1 MRNWSV
7 AVVVVVAAA
16 AVVVVVVVVAVVV
29 EKKGG
34 GRWRRGAPF
43 EDGVAS
49 VTDAGAWSGPGE
61 RVFRP
66 AHY

>member
-1 MRNWSV
+1 M
-7 AVVVVVAAA
+7 AAVAAVA
-16 AVVVVVVVVAVVV
+16 AVVVVV
-29 EKKGG
+29 ENEGG

-43 EDGVAS
+43 EDGVAF

-66 AHY
+66 ARY